1 MDIRSDTT
9 GSITSNCGGQ
19 VCVETDRL
27 ALVRSPN
34 GKRLTATITAINY
47 SDNTGKPLPK
57 PDPYDSQAI
66 GDSFYLE
73 FVAPHL
79 MKKTIIHSS
88 LPASDQ
94 KSGNPYWCGSGL
106 ATSSLVHLCGA

>member
-1 MDIRSDTT
+1 MDIRSDMT
-9 GSITSNCGGQ
+9 GVMTSNCGGQ

-34 GKRLTATITAINY
+34 GTRLTAIITAVSY

-57 PDPYDSQAI
+57 PDLYDPQAI

-79 MKKTIIHSS
+79 MKRTIIHSS
-88 LPASDQ
+88 LPAIEQ
-94 KSGNPYWCGSGL
+94 KVGNPYWCGSGL
-106 ATSSLVHLCGA
+106 ATTLVRLCGA